1 MRTYATAQLIGD
13 RSHQCDATAVST
25 APSGARAY
33 VLLDGIGSSDEVQDW
48 TRQAARRLARAA
60 ARRGD
65 AEAGLRAVYDRY
77 AAEPDRH
84 GPWGAGAKAAAV
96 VAVTAPGRPL
106 TVAWCGDS
114 RAYAIRGGSAHR
126 LTNDHNLRRIY
137 PPRDGMGGGNRN
149 IITSCLGAVESDEE
163 TLNQCGHPAIETAV
177 CHADTFRL
185 LLASDGAYEPHEDA
199 GHHLPDQLIGMPGE
213 AARHFVDTAV
223 ATARAVADP
232 YADNATVL
240 IADIRPTA

>member
-13 RSHQCDATAVST
+13 RTHQCDATAVAT
-25 APSGARAY
+25 APTGARAY
-33 VLLDGIGSSDEVQDW
+33 VLLDGIGSTDTIRDW
-48 TRQAARRLARAA
+48 TRQAARRLARTA

-65 AEAGLRAVYDRY
+65 AEAGLRAVYAHY
-77 AAEPDRH
+77 ASEPDRQ
-84 GPWGAGAKAAAV
+84 GPWGGGAQACAV
-96 VAVTAPGRPL
+96 VAVTIPGTPT
-106 TVAWCGDS
+106 TVAWCGDA
-114 RAYAIRGGSAHR
+114 RAYSIRGGTTHR
-126 LTNDHNLRRIY
+126 LTDDHNLRRIY
-137 PPRDGMGGGNRN
+137 PPRDGMAGGNRN

-163 TLNQCGHPAIETAV
+163 TKSQCGHPAIETAV

-213 AARHFVDTAV
+213 AARHFVKTAV
-223 ATARAVADP
+223 ARTRTVSGP
-232 YADNATVL
+232 RADNATVL